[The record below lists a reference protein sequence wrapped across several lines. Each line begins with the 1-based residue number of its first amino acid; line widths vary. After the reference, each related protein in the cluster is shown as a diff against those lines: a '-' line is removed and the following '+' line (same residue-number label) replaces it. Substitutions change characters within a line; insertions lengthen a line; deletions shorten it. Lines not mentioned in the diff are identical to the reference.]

1 MVTPDGGT
9 TVSPGETAEVDQSPA
24 ALRRRY
30 TTLFRPKPWLY
41 YADLLASA
49 AIGWS
54 AFAIAVTAGRFSP
67 LWCLAVVVAT
77 FSLYRAVLFIHELAH
92 LKRTSVPGFEIV
104 WSLVAG
110 FPLLVPSL
118 MYVGSHGEHHR
129 RMIFGT
135 DKDPEYQPIGQ
146 WSKAKV
152 VGSTLPLVF
161 VPAVMILRWGV
172 IGPISYLVPPLRRF
186 VVNYLSTLVINPT
199 YKRRLPE
206 GRMARR
212 WLIEESA
219 VALVCWTA
227 AAAVM
232 TGMIGSGWIVEWY
245 LVTSLILVF
254 NHVRTLV
261 AHRYHN
267 DGTPMDLMEQYR
279 DSVNLS
285 GGSMI
290 DAILAPVG
298 LRYHALHHLLP
309 TVPYHSLGAIHR
321 RMLSEL
327 PASTPYHV
335 AEHRTLVHAVR
346 SLFGGRA
353 LAHFL
358 PAKHETTTHR

>member
-1 MVTPDGGT
+1 MTTTDGGT
-9 TVSPGETAEVDQSPA
+9 LVSPVETGQVDQSPA

-30 TTLFRPKPWLY
+30 TSLFRPKAWLY
-41 YADLLASA
+41 YCDMLASA
-49 AIGWS
+49 AVGWG
-54 AFAIAVTAGRFSP
+54 AFAVALTSPRFSSAW
-67 LWCLAVVVAT
+67 LLAVIIAT
-77 FSLYRAVLFIHELAH
+77 FALYRAVLFIHELAH

-104 WSLVAG
+104 WSLFVG

-129 RMIFGT
+129 RVIFGT
-135 DKDPEYQPIGQ
+135 DRDPEYQPIGQ

-152 VGSTLPLVF
+152 VGSTLPLLF
-161 VPAVMILRWGV
+161 VPIALVLRWGV
-172 IGPISYLVPPLRRF
+172 FGPISYLVPPLRRF
-186 VVNYLSTLVINPT
+186 LVTYLSTLVINAT
-199 YKRRLPE
+199 YKRRMPE

-212 WLIEESA
+212 WMIEEA
-219 VALVCWTA
+219 GVALVCWT
-227 AAAVM
+227 VM
-232 TGMIGSGWIVEWY
+232 GLVATGTIGTAWLVEWY
-245 LVTSLILVF
+245 LVSSFILVL

-267 DGTPMDLMEQYR
+267 DGEPMDLLEQYR

-285 GGSMI
+285 GGSWV
-290 DAILAPVG
+290 DALLAPVG

-321 RMLSEL
+321 KMLSEL
-327 PASTPYHV
+327 PPVTPYHV

-358 PAKHETTTHR
+358 PARN